1 MALVALGVGLAAQ
14 APAARIILT
23 DITRDAGITAR
34 HDNGAA
40 GGKLLP
46 ETMGA
51 GAAFLDYDND
61 GHQDLL
67 FVNGLFPGGGGGR
80 FASLYRND
88 GSGRFMDVSVEV
100 GLQPATG
107 NRQPATGNRQPATG
121 HRQPATGNR
130 QSATNTPDSQS
141 RANTGGP
148 TPNADLSADARAVK
162 AERPTPSVATGSP
175 NAGAPATARSAKADQ
190 PKAQGR
196 PKADHAASP
205 ERGDAALR
213 YGMGVGAADMDNDG
227 WTDVVLTSVGGITLL
242 RNERGG
248 RLVDVTS
255 RAGLAGHRG
264 FSTCAVWVDVDRD
277 GLVDL
282 LVCNYVQWSPQ
293 TDLYCSAGGARK
305 TYCTPQAYR
314 GSTSWLFRN
323 RGGGRFEDVTA
334 KAGLFDVT
342 GKALGATVLDHDG
355 DGWPDLFVANDTV
368 PNRLYRNNHDGTF
381 TELGLQ
387 SGVAFSADGRARA
400 GMGVDAADVDNSGRP
415 SVAVTNFSG
424 EMLGLFVPQD
434 AGVYVDTAPQT
445 AVGRATRQTL
455 GWGCFFFDADLDGWQ
470 ELLVVNGQ
478 LDPSLVRS
486 PGDASPPHLFLNRQG
501 RFEDVARTAGDAFA
515 APRIG
520 RGAAFADIDHD
531 GDPDVVL
538 TVNGGAAQLFRNDS
552 TPRGRALGLRLRGT
566 AANRN
571 AIGTRVTGI
580 ANGARVSR
588 MVRTGSSYLSQSELV
603 VTFGLGAASALEDV
617 VVEWPGRPAEKLGRL
632 PAGALYEVT
641 EGLGAVRKTPY
652 RR

>member
-1 MALVALGVGLAAQ
+1 MQPLSDVAVGLPPSPRLRRTSCPTVSDAVPRDRVPRLHLAVALALVAFATALPAQ
-14 APAARIILT
+14 TPAPRITLT
-23 DITRDAGITAR
+23 DVTRDAGITAR

-51 GAAFLDYDND
+51 GAAFLDFDND

-67 FVNGLFPGGGGGR
+67 SVNGLFPGGGGGR

-88 GSGRFMDVSVEV
+88 GTGRFTDVSARV
-100 GLQPATG
+100 GLQAGSSP
-107 NRQPATGNRQPATG
+107 
-121 HRQPATGNR
+121 
-130 QSATNTPDSQS
+130 
-141 RANTGGP
+141 RARSESGP
-148 TPNADLSADARAVK
+148 
-162 AERPTPSVATGSP
+162 G
-175 NAGAPATARSAKADQ
+175 PATADAV

-196 PKADHAASP
+196 GPKAEGPRPKADSAAS
-205 ERGDAALR
+205 AALR
-213 YGMGVGAADMDNDG
+213 YGMGVAAADMDNDG
-227 WTDVVLTSVGGITLL
+227 WTDVILTSVGGLTLF
-242 RNERGG
+242 RNERGTSF
-248 RLVDVTS
+248 VDVTAA
-255 RAGLAGHRG
+255 AGLAERRG

-293 TDLYCSAGGARK
+293 TDLYCSAGGTQK

-323 RGGGRFEDVTA
+323 LGRGRFEDVTA
-334 KAGLFDVT
+334 KAGIFDVT

-400 GMGVDAADVDNSGRP
+400 GMGVDAADVDNSGRA

-424 EMLGLFVPQD
+424 EMLGLFVPQE
-434 AGVYVDTAPQT
+434 AGVYVDAAPQG

-455 GWGCFFFDADLDGWQ
+455 GWGCFFFDVNLDGWQ
-470 ELLVVNGQ
+470 DLLVVNGQ
-478 LDPSLVRS
+478 LDPALTRS
-486 PGDASPPHLFLNRQG
+486 PGDAAQPHLFLNRQG
-501 RFEDVARTAGDAFA
+501 RFEDVARTVGGAFA
-515 APRIG
+515 AARIG
-520 RGAAFADIDHD
+520 RGAAFADIDGD

-538 TVNGGAAQLFRNDS
+538 TANGGPVQLFRNDS
-552 TPRGRALGLRLRGT
+552 MPQGGAVRLRLRGT
-566 AANRN
+566 AANRD
-571 AIGTRVTGI
+571 AVGTRVTGMVG
-580 ANGARVSR
+580 NTRVSR

-603 VTFGLGAASALEDV
+603 LSVGLGSAAALDQV
-617 VVEWPGRPAEKLGRL
+617 VIEWPGRPAERIGPLA
-632 PAGALYEVT
+632 AGALYEVI
-641 EGLGAVRKTPY
+641 EGRGVVGKVPY

>member
-1 MALVALGVGLAAQ
+1 MLQCRNAEMSTAGCRLPAAGGRLVTLLLVAIGAGLSAQ
-14 APAARIILT
+14 TPTARITLT
-23 DITRDAGITAR
+23 DITREAGITVR

-61 GHQDLL
+61 GDQDLL

-80 FASLYRND
+80 YATLYRND
-88 GSGRFMDVSVEV
+88 GTGRFTDVSAQF
-100 GLQPATG
+100 GLQST
-107 NRQPATGNRQPATG
+107 NT
-121 HRQPATGNR
+121 
-130 QSATNTPDSQS
+130 SATKP
-141 RANTGGP
+141 
-148 TPNADLSADARAVK
+148 
-162 AERPTPSVATGSP
+162 RPQVVGS
-175 NAGAPATARSAKADQ
+175 
-190 PKAQGR
+190 
-196 PKADHAASP
+196 AAS
-205 ERGDAALR
+205 AALR
-213 YGMGVGAADMDNDG
+213 YGMGVAAADMDNDG

-242 RNERGG
+242 RNERGA
-248 RLVDVTS
+248 RFVDVTA
-255 RAGLAGHRG
+255 RAGLSDRHG

-293 TDLYCSAGGARK
+293 TDLYCTAGGPQK

-323 RGGGRFEDVTA
+323 LGGGRFEDVTA

-400 GMGVDAADVDNSGRP
+400 GMGVDAADVDNSGRA

-424 EMLGLFVPQD
+424 EMLGLFVPQE
-434 AGVYVDTAPQT
+434 AGMYVDAAPQG
-445 AVGRATRQTL
+445 AIGRATRQTL
-455 GWGCFFFDADLDGWQ
+455 GWGCFFFDVDLDGWQ
-470 ELLVVNGQ
+470 DLLVVNGQ
-478 LDPSLVRS
+478 LDPSLARS
-486 PGDASPPHLFLNRQG
+486 PGDASPPHLFLNRKG
-501 RFEDVARTAGDAFA
+501 RFEDVARSVGGAFA
-515 APRIG
+515 AARIG
-520 RGAAFADIDHD
+520 RGAAFADVDHD

-538 TVNGGAAQLFRNDS
+538 TANGGLAQLFRNDS
-552 TPRGRALGLRLRGT
+552 TPRGQVVGLRLHGT
-566 AANRN
+566 ASNRD

-580 ANGARVSR
+580 VNGTRVSR
-588 MVRTGSSYLSQSELV
+588 TVRTGSSYLSQSELV
-603 VTFGLGAASALEDV
+603 LTFGLGSAAALEDV
-617 VVEWPGRPAEKLGRL
+617 VVEWPGRPAEKLERL
-632 PAGALYEVT
+632 QAGVLYEVT
-641 EGLGAVRKTPY
+641 EGRGVIGKTPY

>member
-1 MALVALGVGLAAQ
+1 MT
-14 APAARIILT
+14 LT
-23 DITRDAGITAR
+23 DITREAGITAR

-88 GSGRFMDVSVEV
+88 GTGKFTDVSARV
-100 GLQPATG
+100 GLQ
-107 NRQPATGNRQPATG
+107 
-121 HRQPATGNR
+121 
-130 QSATNTPDSQS
+130 
-141 RANTGGP
+141 ANAERR
-148 TPNADLSADARAVK
+148 TPNAEGSLTKSHGRKPMADGRM
-162 AERPTPSVATGSP
+162 
-175 NAGAPATARSAKADQ
+175 AKADT
-190 PKAQGR
+190 
-196 PKADHAASP
+196 AASTT
-205 ERGDAALR
+205 LR
-213 YGMGVGAADMDNDG
+213 YGMGVAAADMDNDG

-242 RNERGG
+242 RNERGA
-248 RLVDVTS
+248 RLVDVTA
-255 RAGLAGHRG
+255 RAGLADRRG

-293 TDLYCSAGGARK
+293 TDLYCSAGGNQK

-323 RGGGRFEDVTA
+323 LGGGRFEDVTA

-400 GMGVDAADVDNSGRP
+400 GMGVDAADVDNSGRA

-434 AGVYVDTAPQT
+434 AGVYVDTAPQS
-445 AVGRATRQTL
+445 AIGRATRQTL
-455 GWGCFFFDADLDGWQ
+455 GWGCFFFDVDLDGWQ
-470 ELLVVNGQ
+470 DLLVVNGQ
-478 LDPSLVRS
+478 LDPSLARS

-501 RFEDVARTAGDAFA
+501 RFEDVARSAGGAFA
-515 APRIG
+515 AARIG
-520 RGAAFADIDHD
+520 RGAAFADVDGD

-538 TVNGGAAQLFRNDS
+538 TANGGLAQLFRNDS
-552 TPRGRALGLRLRGT
+552 TRGGMVGLRLHGT
-566 AANRN
+566 AANRD
-571 AIGTRVTGI
+571 AIGTRVTAV

-588 MVRTGSSYLSQSELV
+588 TVRTGASYLSQSELV
-603 VTFGLGAASALEDV
+603 LTFGLGSAAALEDV

-641 EGLGAVRKTPY
+641 EGRGAVSRTPY